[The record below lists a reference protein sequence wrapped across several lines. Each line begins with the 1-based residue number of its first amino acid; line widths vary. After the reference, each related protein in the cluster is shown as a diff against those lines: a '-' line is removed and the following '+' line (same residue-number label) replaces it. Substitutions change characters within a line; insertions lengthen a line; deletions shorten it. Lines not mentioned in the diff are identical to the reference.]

1 MLGLQLVL
9 TLQLRGTRLFYFT
22 RLFCLLGNGFLT
34 GEFLLLSCLL
44 LSSLPMLQLLLPLYS
59 QAFLI
64 LLYP

>member
-1 MLGLQLVL
+1 ML
-9 TLQLRGTRLFYFT
+9 TLQLRGTGLFSLT

-34 GEFLLLSCLL
+34 REFLLLSCLL
-44 LSSLPMLQLLLPLYS
+44 LSSLPMLHLLLRLYS